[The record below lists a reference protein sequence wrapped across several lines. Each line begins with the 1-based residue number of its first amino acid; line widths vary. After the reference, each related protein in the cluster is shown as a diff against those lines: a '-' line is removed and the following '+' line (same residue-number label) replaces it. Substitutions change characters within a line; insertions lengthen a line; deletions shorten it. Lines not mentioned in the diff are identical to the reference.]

1 MVQTKKLVL
10 YVKVTAMDNMNVY
23 IYGGKNRDEAN
34 TMVVAENAM
43 PTVGELYTLDATDGQ
58 GFLVVAFPNQD

>member
-10 YVKVTAMDNMNVY
+10 YVKVTAMENMNVY

-43 PTVGELYTLDATDGQ
+43 PTVGELYTLDATDG
-58 GFLVVAFPNQD
+58 